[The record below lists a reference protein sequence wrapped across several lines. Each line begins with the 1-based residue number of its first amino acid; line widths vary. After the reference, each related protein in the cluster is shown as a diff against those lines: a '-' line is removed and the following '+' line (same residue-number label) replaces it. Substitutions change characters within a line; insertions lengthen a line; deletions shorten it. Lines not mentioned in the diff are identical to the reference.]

1 MQLGTRQE
9 CVRSSPRVSG
19 GCQDS
24 AREFTKRRQTHRKI
38 IKGSRK
44 AYREFTEGIGKLAR
58 NMPGDHRRTTVRLI
72 AVESEEGAVGLGM
85 AGREATLVLRTSW
98 FNCSSWIYAKEIAA
112 TRVYGCLTNLCQLF
126 VDVVEIGWSEAV

>member
-72 AVESEEGAVGLGM
+72 AVESEG
-85 AGREATLVLRTSW
+85 
-98 FNCSSWIYAKEIAA
+98 CWITGVRSQAWWS
-112 TRVYGCLTNLCQLF
+112 CLIVIFKL
-126 VDVVEIGWSEAV
+126 